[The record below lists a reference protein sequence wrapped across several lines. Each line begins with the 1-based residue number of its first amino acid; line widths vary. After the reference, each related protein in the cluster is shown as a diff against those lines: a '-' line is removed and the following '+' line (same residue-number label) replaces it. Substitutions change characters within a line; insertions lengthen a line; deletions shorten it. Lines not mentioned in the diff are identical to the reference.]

1 MEANGQRDSTK
12 TSSRD
17 KWWNCPRGSNERVR
31 KILLAEQN
39 NRSSVGRSVDL
50 SVRSDRADRGCMSRS
65 DARGTFTGEK
75 RNGEFRRESASTTRK
90 RRASRWAN
98 LNVPM

>member
-39 NRSSVGRSVDL
+39 NRSSVGRSICRYDQIEPIVGACL
-50 SVRSDRADRGCMSRS
+50 GAMRAVRSQERRETASSGGKVRRRRGN
-65 DARGTFTGEK
+65 DARRGGLT
-75 RNGEFRRESASTTRK
+75 
-90 RRASRWAN
+90 
-98 LNVPM
+98 

>member
-39 NRSSVGRSVDL
+39 NRSSVGRSVGR
-50 SVRSDRADRGCMSRS
+50 SVGTIRSSRS
-65 DARGTFTGEK
+65 WVHVSERCARYVHRREEK
-75 RNGEFRRESASTTRK
+75 RRVPEGKCVDDAETTR
-90 RRASRWAN
+90 
-98 LNVPM
+98 VEVG